1 MSESIQKL
9 VIVSSA
15 QTRCDNINGQNGRD
29 SHENVFL
36 VFKLVNNRSS
46 KGHHWLTIQLKSENT
61 KFSFKFLFDSTHFL

>member
-15 QTRCDNINGQNGRD
+15 QTRCDNINGQNSCD

-36 VFKLVNNRSS
+36 VFKLLNNRSS
-46 KGHHWLTIQLKSENT
+46 KGHH
-61 KFSFKFLFDSTHFL
+61 